1 MRADAVRYPVE
12 VITVG
17 LENDRPTRNP
27 ANDDVAYVLVT
38 RFNVRMRIGKKNRW
52 SHLDGRHLA
61 ESAEYD
67 DYWLRRLD
75 LFERVCIP
83 SVLALTPRPD
93 AWFVAFGDIDSWY
106 VQALLERLR
115 PYPWI
120 KPYFREKGHA
130 DDAGPLPELLGAY
143 VRSLGKPFLCSTRFD
158 SDDSLHSQFVGGL
171 DRAISQLRKRG
182 FSDERRC
189 LNFVFGLLQSAGELS
204 VFLRKNNM
212 FESVF
217 EPADQ
222 VQGPYQGSHDEI
234 RDRMPL
240 VEVVTNLPM
249 WIYHR
254 HEDTL
259 EPPWVTSRDRLPL
272 GDSAAY
278 YPLFGLEPDSV
289 GARPTSAT
297 GAPPPS
303 FPWRDPRSE
312 ASALRDAAYW
322 NASQVALAI
331 ELASAQEQPTLTG
344 WLQRDASDESDPVM
358 VLQELESGTQM
369 FLNGARLAGLAREL
383 REQGEAGAAL
393 RVFDYAVLVSPHDRH
408 LRAEREEL
416 ASSISHEMDLEEQI
430 ELAGIVGSSR
440 ERSNTVVL
448 IGSVSTVDSDSG
460 DFASL
465 RARVDRT
472 KRAGFDVRII
482 LVPDPGQPVTESSV
496 EASFGSDGAVETL
509 RLPDSEAVGLDA
521 TMRGLTRQLAVR
533 VFELSPSL
541 LFTDGTLVAQRLAAA
556 VGRACAIAVDFS
568 LESDAESAEPLD
580 DAG

>member
-1 MRADAVRYPVE
+1 MPGEGVRHPVE

-17 LENDRPTRNP
+17 LENDRPARYP

-61 ESAEYD
+61 ESSEYND
-67 DYWLRRLD
+67 FWLRRLD
-75 LFERVCIP
+75 LFERVCVP

-93 AWFVAFGDIDSWY
+93 AWFVAFGDVESWY

-130 DDAGPLPELLGAY
+130 DDAGPLPALLGAY
-143 VRSLGKPFLCSTRFD
+143 TQSLGKAYLCSTRFD

-171 DRAISQLRKRG
+171 DRAISLLRERG
-182 FSDERRC
+182 FDDERRC

-254 HEDTL
+254 HADTL

-272 GDSAAY
+272 GDPADY
-278 YPLFGLEPDSV
+278 YPSFGLDPDS
-289 GARPTSAT
+289 ASSLQKSADVA
-297 GAPPPS
+297 GSVQGDGPS
-303 FPWRDPRSE
+303 RGRSSDP
-312 ASALRDAAYW
+312 ATLAGDLRDAVYW
-322 NASQVALAI
+322 NACTA
-331 ELASAQEQPTLTG
+331 
-344 WLQRDASDESDPVM
+344 
-358 VLQELESGTQM
+358 
-369 FLNGARLAGLAREL
+369 
-383 REQGEAGAAL
+383 
-393 RVFDYAVLVSPHDRH
+393 
-408 LRAEREEL
+408 
-416 ASSISHEMDLEEQI
+416 
-430 ELAGIVGSSR
+430 
-440 ERSNTVVL
+440 
-448 IGSVSTVDSDSG
+448 
-460 DFASL
+460 
-465 RARVDRT
+465 
-472 KRAGFDVRII
+472 
-482 LVPDPGQPVTESSV
+482 
-496 EASFGSDGAVETL
+496 
-509 RLPDSEAVGLDA
+509 
-521 TMRGLTRQLAVR
+521 
-533 VFELSPSL
+533 
-541 LFTDGTLVAQRLAAA
+541 
-556 VGRACAIAVDFS
+556 
-568 LESDAESAEPLD
+568 
-580 DAG
+580 